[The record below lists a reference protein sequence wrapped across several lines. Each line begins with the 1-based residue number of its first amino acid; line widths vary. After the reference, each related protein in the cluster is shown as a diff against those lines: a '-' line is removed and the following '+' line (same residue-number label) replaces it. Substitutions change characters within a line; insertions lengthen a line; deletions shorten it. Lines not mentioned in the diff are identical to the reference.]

1 MTRPP
6 RTDPNPSRLPEGSR
20 AGSKFANA
28 GLGGATPGGIK
39 KPLLSRISPPQL
51 IALSFALAILVG
63 GCLLALPIM
72 HSPGRSVNFLQAL
85 FTATSALCVTGLNVI
100 DPSKDFNRLGQVVIM
115 LLIQVGGL
123 GIITFGTVFALII
136 GRRVNFSERIRLAQQ
151 VSAFDVG
158 GVLSL
163 IRNIFLY
170 TFLIELTG
178 AALLSFRFVPL
189 EGWGRG
195 LFYSVFHSVSAFNN
209 AGFALYSDNLV
220 RFVGDPLV
228 SMTIAVL
235 IILGGMGFLVQLN
248 VVAHL
253 VNPRRNRMLVHS
265 KLVLT
270 MMGVLLVVGTLTY
283 LLLEWSNPKTLAPL
297 GFGDKLLA
305 SFFQSVTTRTAGF
318 NSLDY
323 GAMNLSTLFMTIILM
338 FIGANPGS
346 TGGGIK
352 TSTFYVMMASA
363 WSMVRGRGE
372 VNLFRRRIDQDT
384 VIRAMTVGLLSIGL
398 VNGMFVLL
406 LIFNTN
412 PQVTFVQMFFE
423 TVSAFGT
430 VGLSMNATPIMAS
443 DQHVILILLMYLGRI
458 GPLTFAVAFN
468 SRSSAELVKYP
479 PEKDII
485 IG

>member
-6 RTDPNPSRLPEGSR
+6 LPPVSGPRPLGSEAPR
-20 AGSKFANA
+20 AR
-28 GLGGATPGGIK
+28 
-39 KPLLSRISPPQL
+39 KPLLSRVSPPQL
-51 IALSFALAILVG
+51 IALTFALGILLG
-63 GCLLALPIM
+63 AGLLWLPVT
-72 HSPGRSVNFLQAL
+72 HGEGRSVNFLQAL

-100 DPSKDFNRLGQVVIM
+100 DPSRDFNRLGQVIIM

-123 GIITFGTVFALII
+123 GIITFGTVFALVTR
-136 GRRVNFSERIRLAQQ
+136 RRVNYSERIRLAQQ
-151 VSAFDVG
+151 VSAFSAGDV
-158 GVLSL
+158 VPL

-170 TFLIELTG
+170 TFVIEAVG
-178 AALLSFRFVPL
+178 AALLAFRFVPL

-195 LFYSVFHSVSAFNN
+195 LFYAVFHSVSAFNN

-228 SMTIAVL
+228 SLVIAFL

-253 VNPRRNRMLVHS
+253 LHPRRSRLLVHS

-270 MMGVLLVVGTLTY
+270 MMVALLIIGTLMY
-283 LLLEWSNPKTLAPL
+283 LALEWSNPRTLAPL
-297 GFGDKLLA
+297 PFGDKLLA
-305 SFFQSVTTRTAGF
+305 SFFQGVVPRTAGF
-318 NSLDY
+318 NTQDY
-323 GAMNLSTLFMTIILM
+323 GAMRLGTIFITIILM

-363 WSMVRGRGE
+363 WSMVRGQADTT
-372 VNLFRRRIDQDT
+372 LFSRRIDRET
-384 VIRAMTVGLLSIGL
+384 ILRAMTVGLLSIGL
-398 VNGMFVLL
+398 VNTMFILL
-406 LIFNTN
+406 LVTN
-412 PQVTFVQMFFE
+412 SRVNITFEQLFFE
-423 TVSAFGT
+423 AVSAFGT
-430 VGLSMNATPIMAS
+430 VGLSMNATPLLNPE
-443 DQHVILILLMYLGRI
+443 QHLVLILLMYLGRI

-468 SRSSAELVKYP
+468 SRTQGDPVRYP
-479 PEKDII
+479 AEKDIL

>member
-20 AGSKFANA
+20 SGSNLGNS

-72 HSPGRSVNFLQAL
+72 HTPGHDINFLQAL
-85 FTATSALCVTGLNVI
+85 FTATSALCVTGLNVV
-100 DPSKDFNRLGQVVIM
+100 DPSTAFNRLGQVVIM
-115 LLIQVGGL
+115 LLVQVGGL

-178 AALLSFRFVPL
+178 AVLLSFRFVPL

-228 SMTIAVL
+228 SMTIALL

-253 VNPRRNRMLVHS
+253 LNPRRNRMLVHS

-270 MMGVLLVVGTLTY
+270 MMGVLLAVGTLTY

-323 GAMNLSTLFMTIILM
+323 GAMNLATLFITIILM

-398 VNGMFVLL
+398 VNVMFVLL

-468 SRSSAELVKYP
+468 SRNSAELVKYP